1 MNTVNL
7 SLDSLQALAEAI
19 LVAHDTSATN
29 AEQVATALVAAE
41 SDGQQGHG
49 ASRIPSYAAQAKSG
63 KVDGHATPLL
73 QPAGDAAVTI
83 DAAHGFAYPA
93 LNLAFD
99 ALCELV
105 PKCGI
110 AAAAITRSHHSG
122 VAGHQVERLADRGL
136 IGLCFC
142 NTPQGIAPWGGNRGV
157 FGTNPIAFAA
167 PRPGFPPL
175 VIDMSLS
182 KVARGK
188 INVAAQRGESI
199 PEGWAVDSNGAP
211 TTDPNA
217 AMQGTLL
224 PMGDAKG
231 AQLVLMV
238 EVLAAALTASNRP
251 AALLEWRLCRPDR
264 GVAGGDARS
273 TGDPATRCATVH
285 PPRCGRTRRGQYTAS
300 ALRRIGCDA
309 RSGVIEREIQFSI
322 CNHEACGSSLRSDR
336 QAECDP
342 HNYEQD

>member
-1 MNTVNL
+1 
-7 SLDSLQALAEAI
+7 
-19 LVAHDTSATN
+19 
-29 AEQVATALVAAE
+29 VATALVAAE

-238 EVLAAALTASNRP
+238 EVLAAALTASDPQPFSNGAFADRIE
-251 AALLEWRLCRPDR
+251 ALLAAMLDQPGTRLPGAQRF
-264 GVAGGDARS
+264 
-273 TGDPATRCATVH
+273 
-285 PPRCGRTRRGQYTAS
+285 TRRDAAARDGVNIPQ
-300 ALRRIGCDA
+300 ALYDELVAMR
-309 RSGVIEREIQFSI
+309 
-322 CNHEACGSSLRSDR
+322 
-336 QAECDP
+336 DP
-342 HNYEQD
+342 V

>member
-1 MNTVNL
+1 MSTVNL
-7 SLDSLQALAEAI
+7 SLHSLQALTEAI

-29 AEQVATALVAAE
+29 AEPVAAALVAAE

-63 KVDGHATPLL
+63 KVDGHATPILKR
-73 QPAGDAAVTI
+73 AGAAALTI
-83 DAAHGFAYPA
+83 DAVHGFAYPA

-99 ALCELV
+99 ALCELA

-136 IGLCFC
+136 IALCFC

-157 FGTNPIAFAA
+157 FGTNPVAFAA
-167 PRPGFPPL
+167 PRPGSPPL

-188 INVAAQRGESI
+188 INVAAQRSESI
-199 PEGWAVDSNGAP
+199 PEGWAVDCDGAP

-238 EVLAAALTASNRP
+238 EVLAAALTASNFGYEASSFFTGMGAPPGVGQFLIAIDPQPFSNGAFADRLE
-251 AALLEWRLCRPDR
+251 ALLAAMLDQPGTRLPGAQRFIRRDAAER
-264 GVAGGDARS
+264 DGVNIPQTLYDELVAMR
-273 TGDPATRCATVH
+273 DPM
-285 PPRCGRTRRGQYTAS
+285 
-300 ALRRIGCDA
+300 
-309 RSGVIEREIQFSI
+309 
-322 CNHEACGSSLRSDR
+322 
-336 QAECDP
+336 
-342 HNYEQD
+342 